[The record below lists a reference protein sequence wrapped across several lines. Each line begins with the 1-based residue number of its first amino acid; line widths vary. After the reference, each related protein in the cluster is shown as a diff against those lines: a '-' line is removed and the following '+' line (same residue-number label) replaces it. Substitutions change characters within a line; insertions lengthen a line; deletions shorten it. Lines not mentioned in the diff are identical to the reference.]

1 MLGFRNGFGALKSR
15 ILLKAIPGAGIMRAG
30 LPIAYILTAYM
41 AYFLYTYINKT
52 SKNN

>member
-1 MLGFRNGFGALKSR
+1 MGFKNGFEALKSR
-15 ILLKAIPGAGIMRAG
+15 IFLKAIPGAGIMRAG

-41 AYFLYTYINKT
+41 AYFVYTYINKS

>member
-1 MLGFRNGFGALKSR
+1 MLGFTNGFSALKSR
-15 ILLKAIPGAGIMRAG
+15 IFLKAIPGAGILRAG

-41 AYFLYTYINKT
+41 AYFVYTYINKS